1 MKKRRKK
8 WFGYFSVI
16 ALLILLIIVILFSFD
31 FYEKSK
37 ENEISAEEWHMLG
50 DGVYFDIYTENTKEQ
65 VRNGIFE
72 NVTADTVF
80 YASIQNSGQE
90 RYVKLACYLNYER
103 ISIEILNNRYDS
115 DQILLKDK
123 DNITIPFK
131 LKGEINPNENYKLLI
146 SLFLGT
152 DLHESDTKYETTQHT
167 LSYDYYLKNR
177 NDSIINLSLPQ
188 DSSTEFIDYDFP
200 GFVLNTDYSST
211 SDSVKLPPAEL
222 KATPGES
229 FELAYRI
236 GQIADAHQQL
246 MIVTIDY
253 QQVNINEERSLIIKT
268 EEDHTSF
275 GKITLKAP
283 ETKGKYEICALL
295 VPEPESTNEFTF
307 LENAYRFTLIVE

>member
-16 ALLILLIIVILFSFD
+16 ALLILLIIVVLFSFD

-37 ENEISAEEWHMLG
+37 ENEIAAEEWHMLG
-50 DGVYFDIYTENTKEQ
+50 DGVYFDIYTESTKEQ
-65 VRNGIFE
+65 VRDGIFE

-103 ISIEILNNRYDS
+103 ISVEMLNDNYDS

-177 NDSIINLSLPQ
+177 NDSIINLGLPQ

-211 SDSVKLPPAEL
+211 SDGIELPPSEIQTA
-222 KATPGES
+222 PGES

-253 QQVNINEERSLIIKT
+253 QQVNMNGKSSLIIETK
-268 EEDHTSF
+268 EGHTSF

-283 ETKGKYEICALL
+283 EAKGKYEICALL
-295 VPEPESTNEFTF
+295 VPDPESTNEFTF
-307 LENAYRFTLIVE
+307 LENAYRFTLMVE